1 MTENAAEGEK
11 VLSKQE
17 IEEKLDKTQIM
28 ADTYQACIIN
38 KLLQGTRFR
47 LDAFDNVK
55 KKINSTSKTNKKKAS
70 KPNKPNEYLGGMPMN
85 ASDSGQNTP
94 GSFSSQHNDD
104 MAHSDY
110 DNSVG
115 RRTSRRE
122 RKPAQKPDLGY
133 EEPKPI
139 KGVKLSTASKEIF
152 RK

>member
-47 LDAFDNVK
+47 LDVFDNVK
-55 KKINSTSKTNKKKAS
+55 KKINSSSKTSKKKTTKLS
-70 KPNKPNEYLGGMPMN
+70 KPLEYLGGMPMN
-85 ASDSGQNTP
+85 LSDSGHNTP
-94 GSFSSQHNDD
+94 GSFSSLQNDD
-104 MAHSDY
+104 NAHSEF

-122 RKPAQKPDLGY
+122 RKPATKPDLGY